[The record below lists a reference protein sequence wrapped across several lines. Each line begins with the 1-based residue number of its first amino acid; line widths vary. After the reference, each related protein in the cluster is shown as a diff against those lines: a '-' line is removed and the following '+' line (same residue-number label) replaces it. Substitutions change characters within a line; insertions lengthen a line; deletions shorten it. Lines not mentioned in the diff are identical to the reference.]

1 MGFGFAACENL
12 LSGRPLQLQSECP
25 LLPQSIRREEG
36 ERPGRGLPPARGRA
50 REGSLDPGSTEAR
63 AAASLF
69 PVIVNSEKG

>member
-1 MGFGFAACENL
+1 MGFGLAACKNL

-25 LLPQSIRREEG
+25 LLPQSIRRRGRREAG
-36 ERPGRGLPPARGRA
+36 TWPSSSQRPGP
-50 REGSLDPGSTEAR
+50 EGSLDAGSTEAG